1 MRSICGVN
9 VIDMIKSV
17 LTDTE
22 QWTCVLLNA
31 IDVYTAILGP
41 VTNSD
46 NFYWK
51 HYTCFGQINRKWYMW
66 I

>member
-31 IDVYTAILGP
+31 IDVYTASLGP
-41 VTNSD
+41 VTKND
-46 NFYWK
+46 NFY
-51 HYTCFGQINRKWYMW
+51 
-66 I
+66 